1 MLPLALPCLND
12 RVIRHLSLLS
22 LSKKKGFGSQGP
34 PYLSL
39 SLSLSLPLPPLS
51 VGGFDYTIP
60 ELILVAPK
68 MVLCL
73 LAVDHDSVIIIIK
86 PS

>member
-1 MLPLALPCLND
+1 MTGSSVISPLL
-12 RVIRHLSLLS
+12 
-22 LSKKKGFGSQGP
+22 KKVSDHIGP
-34 PYLSL
+34 PYLS
-39 SLSLSLPLPPLS
+39 LS